1 MTLGRKVK
9 IAALTCELPRT
20 RVGNNDPI
28 FERLGDVPKRWWRFW
43 GINQRGYFQASEGE
57 TELSAAETA
66 SLRLMNRIKL
76 NPEDIDLIICS
87 SSCPILADDG
97 GLLQTAKTRLYPR
110 LSRVLK
116 ERLGLQRAL
125 GFDVQVECGG
135 FLLNLNIAASYIR
148 AGLAQQALVV
158 CSEQPSRMLDF
169 TSLASTMFAD
179 GCAVALL
186 TPANVDEDDD
196 LLAASQY
203 SNADYY
209 EIATGQWRH
218 EEKDTAR
225 KGPIRMYFTLREG
238 GQSEMQSFVPETVP
252 RVVKQAV
259 KRAALT
265 CQEVD
270 YFVFHQPSPFLVQC
284 WANEIGCSEEKYAI
298 STADTGVMVSVA
310 VPYTLYKALN
320 EGSVTPGKVIVL
332 AGAATGWGFLA
343 QVWRVGQILVC

>member
-1 MTLGRKVK
+1 MKPIPKVK

-20 RVGNNDPI
+20 RVSNNDPI
-28 FERLGDVPKRWWRFW
+28 FDRIGEVPKRWWRFW
-43 GINQRGYFQASEGE
+43 GINQRGYFLKSEGE
-57 TELSAAETA
+57 TELSAAENA
-66 SLRLMNRIKL
+66 SLRLMNRMSLK
-76 NPEDIDLIICS
+76 PDDINLIICS

-97 GLLQTAKTRLYPR
+97 GVLQTSKARLYPR
-110 LSRVLK
+110 LSRVLT
-116 ERLGLQRAL
+116 ERLGLHRAL

-135 FLLNLNIAASYIR
+135 FLLDLNIAASYIR
-148 AGLAQQALVV
+148 SGLVQRALVV

-169 TSLASTMFAD
+169 TSLTSTIFSD

-186 TPANVDEDDD
+186 TPSDADEDDD

-225 KGPIRMYFTLREG
+225 RGPIRMYFTLRDD
-238 GQSEMQSFVPETVP
+238 GQSEMQAFVPETVP

-259 KRAALT
+259 SRASLT
-265 CQEVD
+265 CQEID

-284 WANEIGCSEEKYAI
+284 WANEIGCPEDKYSI

-310 VPYTLYKALN
+310 VPYTLYKALIEKN
-320 EGSVTPGKVIVL
+320 VTPGKVVVL

-343 QVWRVGQILVC
+343 QVWRIGQILIC